1 MALPIGF
8 AQNRGSFHNLGRTD
22 KTSLYPPSLSFRSS
36 IPVFYIFL
44 PFVPFLHLEVGSLNP
59 ARGSKERYKQKL
71 GSVLSFLRDFVPFSI
86 NSYQMPISFQTAWR
100 RGGIRSENR
109 DGSSVNMP
117 LVPQFLTD
125 FKDKRG
131 RGHMTHITMLTHPGK
146 FQEIQRPLF

>member
-44 PFVPFLHLEVGSLNP
+44 PFAPFLHLEVGSLNP

-109 DGSSVNMP
+109 DGRIGSVSSQSKKTGTV
-117 LVPQFLTD
+117 LSVPVIGLWLGIGQ
-125 FKDKRG
+125 
-131 RGHMTHITMLTHPGK
+131 
-146 FQEIQRPLF
+146 